1 MKFGDELAAEDWI
14 FGSNVLGKDSLKIF
28 LLYFFFADGHIEIS
42 LVIKYKLNKVE
53 EYLKSRYN

>member
-14 FGSNVLGKDSLKIF
+14 FGSNILGKNSLKIF

-53 EYLKSRYN
+53 